1 MRTPKTLATS
11 LLALSA
17 AALLALS
24 VAGAATAAPAP
35 GKALTEASGVTSH
48 TVTETGAANY
58 WTEERMRN
66 AIPGDV
72 LAGKAMERPNNSR
85 AALNRPVEAGAPSRI
100 EAAAAGAAAAGP
112 AAAPAAAVKAPAAAA
127 AAPAVAGLK
136 APAPGLQAP
145 DVQTKANASESPVPR
160 IGKVFFTLGGA
171 NYVCSGNSVS
181 SGNKSTVSTAGH
193 CVNEGPGAFATKFTF
208 VPAYLNGSAPYGKW
222 TARALYAPTQW
233 SSSGNMQ
240 YDTGFAVMS
249 TLNGQYL
256 SDVVGSSGLQF
267 NAARGLSYKAYGYPA
282 AAPFNGES
290 LKSCSGTA
298 TNDPYNP
305 QFNSQGIPCN
315 MTGGSSGGPWFIGT
329 SSSGYQNSVN
339 SYGYGS
345 NSTTMY
351 GPYWGSVIQSTY
363 TSAAAS

>member
-24 VAGAATAAPAP
+24 AAGAATAAPAS
-35 GKALTEASGVTSH
+35 GKAPTETSGVTSH
-48 TVTETGAANY
+48 TVTETGAADY
-58 WTEERMRN
+58 WTAERMRN

-72 LAGKAMERPNNSR
+72 LAGKAMKRANNSK

-100 EAAAAGAAAAGP
+100 EAAA
-112 AAAPAAAVKAPAAAA
+112 PAAAV
-127 AAPAVAGLK
+127 AVA
-136 APAPGLQAP
+136 APGLQTQQ
-145 DVQTKANASESPVPR
+145 VQTKANASESPVPR

-208 VPAYLNGSAPYGKW
+208 VPAYLNGSAPYGMW
-222 TARALYAPTQW
+222 TAKALYAPTQW
-233 SSSGNMQ
+233 SSAGNMQ
-240 YDTGFAVMS
+240 YDTGFAVMN
-249 TLNGQYL
+249 TLNGKYL

-345 NSTTMY
+345 NSTSMY

>member
-11 LLALSA
+11 LLTLSA

-24 VAGAATAAPAP
+24 AAGAAAATPAPA
-35 GKALTEASGVTSH
+35 KAPASASDVTSH
-48 TVTETGAANY
+48 TVTDTGAADY
-58 WTEERMRN
+58 WTADRMRN
-66 AIPGDV
+66 AVPGDV
-72 LAGKAMERPNNSR
+72 LAEKAMKR
-85 AALNRPVEAGAPSRI
+85 AKSAKAVKSAPS
-100 EAAAAGAAAAGP
+100 
-112 AAAPAAAVKAPAAAA
+112 AAAPLEG
-127 AAPAVAGLK
+127 AAPSTVEPT
-136 APAPGLQAP
+136 APTQQSTALQSP
-145 DVQTKANASESPVPR
+145 TIQTKANASESPVPH
-160 IGKVFFTLGGA
+160 IGKVFFTLGGT
-171 NYVCSGNSVS
+171 NYVCSGNSVA
-181 SGNKSTVSTAGH
+181 SGNKSTVTTAGH

-222 TARALYAPTQW
+222 TAKALYAPTQW
-233 SSSGNMQ
+233 SASGDMT

-249 TLNGQYL
+249 TLNGRYL
-256 SDVVGSSGLQF
+256 SDVVGGSGLQF
-267 NAARGLSYKAYGYPA
+267 NAARGLSYKSFGYPA

-305 QFNSQGIPCN
+305 QFNTQGIPCN

-329 SSSGYQNSVN
+329 SASGYQNSIN

-351 GPYWGSVIQSTY
+351 GPYWGSVIQQTY